1 MLFTGLVSVKLKLIT
16 PVTGSKPCRV
26 STPSVSVSPSPASR
40 GIWKVGLSGS
50 IVSSWLSENSCPA
63 ISTVA
68 MSPMPSGSPITMLP
82 WVVANCDR
90 PFSRPTSLTKP
101 GASWTRGSLRS
112 PALKLSSSLPG
123 SPSPSLGSA
132 GFSGRTVTVGGR
144 LASSAAAR
152 GVRGLNAGSS

>member
-16 PVTGSKPCRV
+16 PVAGSKPCRV

-50 IVSSWLSENSCPA
+50 IVSSWLSVNSCPA

-68 MSPMPSGSPITMLP
+68 MSPMPSGSPITMVP

-90 PFSRPTSLTKP
+90 PVSRPTSDTRP
-101 GASWTRGSLRS
+101 EGSWVKGSLRS
-112 PALKLSSSLPG
+112 PSLKLSSLLPG
-123 SPSPSLGSA
+123 SLSPSLGSA
-132 GFSGRTVTVGGR
+132 GFSGSTSTVGGP
-144 LASSAAAR
+144 LASSPAAR
-152 GVRGLNAGSS
+152 GVKGLNAGSS